1 MNKEFTK
8 LRKERG
14 GESRPSFFSI
24 IFAVAVG
31 VLFVLACLHSDTK
44 LKVIPVYAAEIPA
57 NSIEQTGAQSYY
69 ESDGVFHY
77 WGDNK
82 QKHYVALHSF
92 PPSNTFSNITYVS
105 YYLVNTSG
113 ERLHWRFIGY
123 KNGAEVFRSGLA
135 AYGEKVD
142 INGIDIDSYDVY
154 AVNMDDNNDIIAAG
168 ELRTAMHTWE
178 YKYYVELPTE
188 KQGIAEDIVTTEYVD
203 LSDFDNVEVPTFG
216 GFSGDEAAGYMTLI
230 YWVFIQWR
238 RLLAMRYIG
247 WVFTTCFGITLILFL
262 MRGRTS

>member
-1 MNKEFTK
+1 MRNNEFTK

-14 GESRPSFFSI
+14 GEGRPSFFSI
-24 IFAVAVG
+24 LFAVVVG
-31 VLFVLACLHSDTK
+31 VLFVIACLHGDHTVK
-44 LKVIPVYAAEIPA
+44 IIPVYAAQIPA
-57 NSIEQTGAQSYY
+57 NSIEQTGMQSYY

-82 QKHYVALHSF
+82 QKHYVTLHSF

-123 KNGAEVFRSGLA
+123 KNGNEVFRSGLA

-154 AVNMDDNNDIIAAG
+154 AVNLYDNSDIIAAG
-168 ELRTAMHTWE
+168 DLRTAMHTWD
-178 YKYYVELPTE
+178 YKYYVQMPTE
-188 KQGIAEDIVTTEYVD
+188 KQGTTEDITTTEYIDIQD
-203 LSDFDNVEVPTFG
+203 LTGATIPAWDDFEGADFEVGHF
-216 GFSGDEAAGYMTLI
+216 FA
-230 YWVFIQWR
+230 WVGSQWYY
-238 RLLAMRYIG
+238 LFAMRFIG
-247 WVFTTCFGITLILFL
+247 YVFTTCAIIAFIRFL
-262 MRGRTS
+262 MRGD